1 LDRHTVTGN
10 RSKKTLATHSPAAA
24 AAADKAAARAGEI
37 KFQRGRP
44 KRPFDW
50 DSVTPEQREAAMAD
64 YKKRKAKT

>member
-1 LDRHTVTGN
+1 MSGK
-10 RSKKTLATHSPAAA
+10 RSKKTLATHSPADA
-24 AAADKAAARAGEI
+24 AAADKAAAKTGDV

-44 KRPFDW
+44 GRPFDW